1 MTSSPANPLA
11 TYLKGLQQSKPG
23 LPHGIPVAVSV
34 SPTINNTD
42 GLLKLADA
50 VGPHIAILQCHSDIV
65 DDWSSRTVQELS
77 HLARKHHFILWEG
90 GRLLNFVPNLL
101 GQNQYESRER
111 PHEYVDM
118 ARKGY
123 TRGHVSVA
131 SWASLASSW
140 VSPVPPQ
147 KQYTDILIP
156 VLKGAARETVAKMAQ
171 IIRTEITVDHEA
183 PLDERSLSP
192 HLLAVD
198 SADGEEEPIA
208 RRASTISLT
217 RSITQRSEPSSPA
230 LLHDFRRS
238 SENSVVEERLL
249 QYADNPSIIHS
260 PPLLAR
266 GIMLCLPAVQGSP
279 FLPWYR
285 KSVLTAARANHDFV
299 VGFLCNE
306 PWTAVSQCIDILGP
320 DMFGADPEDQEEHEE
335 WNNEFFVIVSPLP
348 ANINRFQPVVYEQNS
363 ESDDDEDMDPTHR
376 QPPELANKDNSGKP
390 TAEQPQAPQARVL
403 YTTLTRAIAA
413 RKVPALKDQ
422 NRTEKT
428 SATERSGPDILH
440 IPLITLGL

>member
-1 MTSSPANPLA
+1 
-11 TYLKGLQQSKPG
+11 
-23 LPHGIPVAVSV
+23 
-34 SPTINNTD
+34 
-42 GLLKLADA
+42 
-50 VGPHIAILQCHSDIV
+50 
-65 DDWSSRTVQELS
+65 
-77 HLARKHHFILWEG
+77 
-90 GRLLNFVPNLL
+90 
-101 GQNQYESRER
+101 
-111 PHEYVDM
+111 
-118 ARKGY
+118 
-123 TRGHVSVA
+123 
-131 SWASLASSW
+131 

-183 PLDERSLSP
+183 PLDERSLSS

-238 SENSVVEERLL
+238 SEHSVVEERLL
-249 QYADNPSIIHS
+249 QYADNSCIIHS

-306 PWTAVSQCIDILGP
+306 PWTVVSQGFDILGP
-320 DMFGADPEDQEEHEE
+320 DMFGPDPEDQEEHEE

-363 ESDDDEDMDPTHR
+363 ESDDDEDMDSTHR
-376 QPPELANKDNSGKP
+376 QPPELANKDSSNKP

-413 RKVPALKDQ
+413 RKASALKDQ

-428 SATERSGPDILH
+428 SATQRSGPDILH